1 MIAGKYGWC
10 LEKQLQAGGVEM
22 LGKKTWNKAPLRN
35 KQETVSGKIRTNT
48 ENIFEQLT
56 EESPVSDSPPP
67 YTHWHFLHVS
77 YATGRHFTPED
88 LHSLTASRPKDRQQK
103 ICRRVER
110 QTE

>member
-56 EESPVSDSPPP
+56 EESPVSDNPPP
-67 YTHWHFLHVS
+67 TH
-77 YATGRHFTPED
+77 TGISSMLAMQQAVILPQKTFT
-88 LHSLTASRPKDRQQK
+88 H
-103 ICRRVER
+103 
-110 QTE
+110 